1 MKLWAMPSRAT
12 QDGRVIVESSDK
24 TWSAGGGN
32 GKPLQ
37 YSCRENPMN
46 CIKRQKI
53 VTPKD
58 EPSMLEGVQYATG
71 GERRTITNSSR
82 KNEAACW
89 EGTFS
94 LYSKWYYTLETL
106 TEKAPS
112 HGNLLQSQPEEVSI
126 PAHISQVDPTVW
138 DAEVPGKATNLLPV
152 QSLLN
157 PMLITHARDSDTWG
171 PKRYPASNNQV
182 LKIWAMTLP
191 FGQFICVRQKPTLG
205 PWKESPCLQQ
215 FCL

>member
-1 MKLWAMPSRAT
+1 MNKPITSTKVESVIKSLPTNWFRTRWPQRQILSFREALTYLSPSWIIVLWWKGLHNSWKLWNLISRAT

-37 YSCRENPMN
+37 YSCCENPMN

-58 EPSMLEGVQYATG
+58 EPSMLEGVQYAPG

-94 LYSKWYYTLETL
+94 LYSKWHYTLETL

-126 PAHISQVDPTVW
+126 PAHISQVD
-138 DAEVPGKATNLLPV
+138 
-152 QSLLN
+152 
-157 PMLITHARDSDTWG
+157 TH
-171 PKRYPASNNQV
+171 
-182 LKIWAMTLP
+182 
-191 FGQFICVRQKPTLG
+191 CLG
-205 PWKESPCLQQ
+205 CWSPWESY
-215 FCL
+215 

>member
-1 MKLWAMPSRAT
+1 MSPPCWKVS
-12 QDGRVIVESSDK
+12 
-24 TWSAGGGN
+24 
-32 GKPLQ
+32 
-37 YSCRENPMN
+37 
-46 CIKRQKI
+46 
-53 VTPKD
+53 
-58 EPSMLEGVQYATG
+58 SMLL
-71 GERRTITNSSR
+71 GERGGQLLIAPERT
-82 KNEAACW
+82 KLLA
-89 EGTFS
+89 G
-94 LYSKWYYTLETL
+94 KG
-106 TEKAPS
+106 PS
-112 HGNLLQSQPEEVSI
+112 HSI
-126 PAHISQVDPTVW
+126 PNDTTLWRPSQRRHPAMATCFSPNQRRSPFQPTFLKWTPTVW

-171 PKRYPASNNQV
+171 PKRYPTSNNQV